1 MREEI
6 IILVDKDDKQI
17 GTGEKMDIHRAGRL
31 HRAFSVFVFNSKG
44 ETLLQRRALDK
55 YHSAGL
61 WTNTCCSHPRVGE
74 ETIAGAK
81 RRLKEE
87 MGIECELREVD
98 SFVYK
103 TEFEGLFEHEFDHI
117 FIGIYEGNPI
127 LNKNEA
133 HDYLWISMGDLK
145 KEIERSPNKY
155 TSWFKIAVSRT
166 DFSKIQ
172 I

>member
-6 IILVDKDDKQI
+6 IILVDGEDKQI
-17 GTGEKMDIHRAGRL
+17 GTGEKMEVHRAGLL

-44 ETLLQRRALDK
+44 ETLLQQRALGK

-74 ETIAGAK
+74 NTLVGAK

-87 MGIECELREVD
+87 MGIVCELEEID

-117 FIGIYEGNPI
+117 FVGRYEGNPI
-127 LNKNEA
+127 INKSEVESF
-133 HDYLWISMGDLK
+133 LWISLAELK
-145 KEIERSPNKY
+145 RDIEENPNKY
-155 TSWFKIAVSRT
+155 TSWFKIALKRT
-166 DFSKIQ
+166 DFSKIV
-172 I
+172 